1 MPYPCH
7 VHEPRFLSPYLRP
20 ILQRTDLLFDNA
32 VSEGLDRL
40 DDVEEAVVAA
50 LWDPVAAP
58 GELLRVRA
66 ERGLEATQRALES
79 LHDKRIVFRD
89 AHECEQALDAA
100 MDTGIP
106 DVPFIDQVELTSFCP
121 MRCGFCPR
129 GVEGRMT
136 RPRGYMDLGLFRS
149 LLSQMHPWQARYRTL
164 ELHHLGESLMH
175 PQVDRF
181 VAAATERGV
190 PTELAL
196 NPSLLTPE
204 LGHRLLE
211 AGIRRLV
218 ISLDG
223 MDDEVLT
230 GLRGPAASYA
240 KAERNLDALLSELAH
255 RRDPATVVIQMI
267 ALSRNL
273 HQREA
278 FLRRWGSLGAPWV
291 RAFIKPLEGPD
302 PDTLEQRPA
311 PAYLCNY
318 PWRSVVVL
326 WDGRVVPCC
335 RDDDARL
342 VLGDLTSERLRDIW
356 HGVCAT
362 ALRGVHKTDRFD
374 GPHLCEECAWRR
386 HNFAAAM
393 AERHPS
399 RARDNPLQ
407 W

>member
-1 MPYPCH
+1 MNPAQVTPWPDIRS
-7 VHEPRFLSPYLRP
+7 VPA
-20 ILQRTDLLFDNA
+20 DLKVPA
-32 VSEGLDRL
+32 MTE
-40 DDVEEAVVAA
+40 
-50 LWDPVAAP
+50 AAP
-58 GELLRVRA
+58 TAGLRVR
-66 ERGLEATQRALES
+66 
-79 LHDKRIVFRD
+79 
-89 AHECEQALDAA
+89 
-100 MDTGIP
+100 
-106 DVPFIDQVELTSFCP
+106 
-121 MRCGFCPR
+121 
-129 GVEGRMT
+129 
-136 RPRGYMDLGLFRS
+136 RS
-149 LLSQMHPWQARYRTL
+149 L
-164 ELHHLGESLMH
+164 E
-175 PQVDRF
+175 D
-181 VAAATERGV
+181 
-190 PTELAL
+190 
-196 NPSLLTPE
+196 
-204 LGHRLLE
+204 
-211 AGIRRLV
+211 
-218 ISLDG
+218 
-223 MDDEVLT
+223 
-230 GLRGPAASYA
+230 
-240 KAERNLDALLSELAH
+240 
-255 RRDPATVVIQMI
+255 RDPATVVIQMI

-342 VLGDLTSERLRDIW
+342 VLGDLKRERLRDIW
-356 HGVCAT
+356 HGVCAK
-362 ALRGVHKTDRFD
+362 ALREAHSSGRFD